1 MSAGLAYAFAVTD
14 MLDRTDDARSRKVAT
29 TGTIEADGSVGA
41 VGGVH
46 EKAIAVRDAG
56 AKVFLVP

>member
-1 MSAGLAYAFAVTD
+1 VLID
-14 MLDRTDDARSRKVAT
+14 
-29 TGTIEADGSVGA
+29 ADGSVGA

-56 AKVFLVP
+56 AQVFVLSPEELSAVERDRLDVRGVEDLSRAVHLQAA